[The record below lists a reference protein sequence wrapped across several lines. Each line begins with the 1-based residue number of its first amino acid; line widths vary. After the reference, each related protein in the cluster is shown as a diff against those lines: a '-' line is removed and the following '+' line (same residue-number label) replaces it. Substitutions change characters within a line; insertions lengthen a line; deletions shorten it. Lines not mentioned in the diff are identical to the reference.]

1 MFDVNEYFDGK
12 VKSIGGFKAG
22 EAGSELPATVGVMK
36 QGDYEFGTGAKEFM
50 TVVSGSLTVKL
61 PGSEEWITYAAGE
74 TFEVPGDSK
83 FQVKADVDSAYL
95 CKYA

>member
-12 VKSIGGFKAG
+12 VKSIGGFQAD
-22 EAGSELPATVGVMK
+22 ELAATVGVMK

-50 TVVSGSLTVKL
+50 SVISGSLTAKL
-61 PGSEEWITYAAGE
+61 PGSEDWVTYAPGE
-74 TFEVPGDSK
+74 TFEVPGNSK

>member
-12 VKSIGGFKAG
+12 VKSIGGFKADQ
-22 EAGSELPATVGVMK
+22 AGSELPATIGVMK
-36 QGDYEFGTGAKEFM
+36 QGDYEFGTAAKEYM
-50 TVVSGSLTVKL
+50 TVVSGSLTAKL
-61 PGSEEWITYAAGE
+61 PGSSEWVTYATGE

-95 CKYA
+95 CRYA

>member
-22 EAGSELPATVGVMK
+22 ELPATVGVMQ
-36 QGDYEFGTGAKEFM
+36 QGDYEFGTGSKEFM
-50 TVVSGSLTVKL
+50 TVVSGSLTAKL

-74 TFEVPGDSK
+74 TFEVPSDSK